1 MKLEVFTTSLNSS
14 RILLKFYSRSYLLI
28 YFTAIRSLKGILRKF
43 VGSVF
48 LKELLLTHLLTALT
62 SFISGSSGSLPE
74 SYVLPRRHF
83 MVYSYFL
90 EEEETS
96 PFFEWD
102 IGDNRSSGS
111 AS

>member
-48 LKELLLTHLLTALT
+48 LKELLLTHLLTDLT

-74 SYVLPRRHF
+74 SYVLPRRHS